1 MRITMQGTYPERV
14 LIDGREGKLI
24 VERSRWSDGLTTTML
39 TAEISEGTSYSIAAS
54 TESELGQ
61 LLAGRSAVSL
71 LVGLEDSLRAVSSL
85 NNAASEDDP
94 TAESWV
100 ATTDFGTCA
109 AAVRHFI
116 ALIEGELS
124 ENERERE
131 RQQRL

>member
-14 LIDGREGKLI
+14 LIDGREGKLT

-54 TESELGQ
+54 TESGLGQ

-85 NNAASEDDP
+85 NNAASED
-94 TAESWV
+94 WV